1 MFGQSFTIQSGGPN
15 AEFGGAAITAVGNT
29 VSGAEGNGV
38 IQFDGILTSIT
49 WTNPIFEN
57 WYGFTVGVPVAAIPE
72 PETYAL
78 MLAGLALLG
87 ARARRHRAA

>member
-1 MFGQSFTIQSGGPN
+1 M
-15 AEFGGAAITAVGNT
+15 
-29 VSGAEGNGV
+29 
-38 IQFDGILTSIT
+38 T
-49 WTNPIFEN
+49 WTNPMFEN

-87 ARARRHRAA
+87 ARARRRQAPKLAPSRR